1 MNPSLR
7 TFLHVVVLLMGIVLM
22 VGGIVLDKHGA
33 TVVGL
38 ICAAV
43 SVQQWMKWRKDR
55 SRDDKGPNASS
66 HA

>member
-7 TFLHVVVLLMGIVLM
+7 TLLHVVVLLMGIALM
-22 VGGIVLDKHGA
+22 VGGIVTGKHGA

-43 SVQQWMKWRKDR
+43 SVQQWMKWSKER
-55 SRDDKGPNASS
+55 SRDSKNPNAS
-66 HA
+66 